1 MHGICNSVSDPLNVR
16 YVLDYI
22 DADTNYLNIYSHIYV
37 QCRKQNRDKPTTNA
51 KENFPK
57 FCKVYTGQN
66 QTHLIHYI
74 YI

>member
-37 QCRKQNRDKPTTNA
+37 QCRNQNRDKPTTNA
-51 KENFPK
+51 K
-57 FCKVYTGQN
+57 
-66 QTHLIHYI
+66 
-74 YI
+74 